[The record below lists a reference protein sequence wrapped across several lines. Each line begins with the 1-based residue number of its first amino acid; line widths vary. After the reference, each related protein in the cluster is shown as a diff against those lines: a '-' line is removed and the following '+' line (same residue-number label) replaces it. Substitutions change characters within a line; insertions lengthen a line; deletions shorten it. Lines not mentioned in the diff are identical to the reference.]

1 MVDKGKEIL
10 VAGCGYGGFI
20 SSLLLMSD
28 YSKTRMKSKLPIIAA
43 LATIAIGL
51 PAKAD
56 DTRFTNR
63 VRMIGAM
70 TYATCRV
77 RKGDITEE
85 QAREISKKYANKYP
99 ELNAAYSWALSSDKA
114 TEAVQIMVTYMNAQ
128 CNDLTIS
135 EEEAQRLMKPY
146 LE

>member
-1 MVDKGKEIL
+1 MK
-10 VAGCGYGGFI
+10 A
-20 SSLLLMSD
+20 LLLL
-28 YSKTRMKSKLPIIAA
+28 TA
-43 LATIAIGL
+43 LMVSAL

-63 VRMIGAM
+63 FRMIGAM

-146 LE
+146 LD

>member
-63 VRMIGAM
+63 FRMIGAM

-99 ELNAAYSWALSSDKA
+99 ELNAAYSWAITSYKA
-114 TEAVQIMVTYMNAQ
+114 LEAVQALVPHMNSE
-128 CNDLTIS
+128 CDEINLS
-135 EEEAQRLMKPY
+135 EEEFHQLIKPY
-146 LE
+146 LD